1 MNYHARTG
9 INEEDYWVLTPNELT
24 AEKLP
29 KAFSK
34 EIYVRIHEWF
44 GRRPQI
50 QPPHVRDLLSPHDE
64 VFPRGNFDNF
74 DDGNE
79 VVDLSVNEPTID
91 VLDGRDPPTNCDPLE
106 GSPIRLVP
114 PRSLSRQGPNPLGGV
129 GVPNGTHYHG
139 LTPPPRGST
148 VLLSD
153 SSHSFT
159 KRKIA
164 TTAIRRKSSAGVSA
178 LVEVAKSSS
187 ESIATQIAEMT
198 SVTKET
204 ESNKLEVQ
212 LRLFS
217 EQMAYQRE
225 RDMRIYEQSLLAAD
239 NARLAI
245 LKQGE
250 IALALGNLS
259 SVLSLGLKGH
269 INPRRS
275 DSTPDPSNESS

>member
-1 MNYHARTG
+1 M
-9 INEEDYWVLTPNELT
+9 
-24 AEKLP
+24 
-29 KAFSK
+29 
-34 EIYVRIHEWF
+34 RIHEWF

-50 QPPHVRDLLSPHDE
+50 HPPHTRDLLNPHDE
-64 VFPRGNFDNF
+64 VFSRGDFDTF
-74 DDGNE
+74 EDDVE
-79 VVDLSVNEPTID
+79 VVDLSVNDPSIEGID
-91 VLDGRDPPTNCDPLE
+91 GRSNIEYVKKVIEGRDPPTDCDPLE
-106 GSPIRLVP
+106 ESPTRLVP
-114 PRSLSRQGPNPLGGV
+114 PPSMSRQGPNPLVGL
-129 GVPNGTHYHG
+129 GVPNGTPFHG
-139 LTPPPRGST
+139 VTPPPRGST

-153 SSHSFT
+153 SSHSIT

-164 TTAIRRKSSAGVSA
+164 NTAIRRKSSAGVSA

-187 ESIATQIAEMT
+187 EAIANQMKELA

-250 IALALGNLS
+250 IVLALGNIS
-259 SVLSLGLKGH
+259 SVLSLGLRGH
-269 INPRRS
+269 IDAPRKA
-275 DSTPDPSNESS
+275 SSPEPNDIAS